1 MSVFTHFQRLQHV
14 FFYQIFIVNEAL
26 KIVRTRVSWGQS
38 HVQTP
43 IISVEHMEKHRTIS
57 LRPRVRAHKFTF
69 VDLCCGIG
77 GFHIAC
83 TKHGGVCIQACD
95 INEGARDIYELNHG
109 LRPEADV
116 NTIHAPQNAK
126 IDLVCFG
133 NPCQS
138 FSSIGKRRGLTDA
151 RGKVFFAICR
161 YLEQAQPGA
170 FLMENVKGLVHI
182 NGGRDFKAMLAKLEG
197 LGYTVSWAVLNASSF
212 GVPQSRERV
221 FVVGC
226 RRVSQR
232 QFSFERLLSKAKRSR
247 RVPLHG
253 FLDPGPPD
261 PGLLSSRFDGI
272 LSNTDT
278 HETPSGFLIKAEIAP
293 YTEKRLF
300 SSHGVIGTIMSSVSP
315 FIYDEGNHVVRNLS
329 VTELLRCQAFPSRFK
344 FPTHINTRNKA
355 LKYIGNAVC
364 VNVVS
369 AVVAEMKR
377 QGLIY

>member
-1 MSVFTHFQRLQHV
+1 VPCIAWGRNPGYSV
-14 FFYQIFIVNEAL
+14 IIVKRFPSCCVAWTSNP
-26 KIVRTRVSWGQS
+26 R
-38 HVQTP
+38 P
-43 IISVEHMEKHRTIS
+43 NISIEHMEK
-57 LRPRVRAHKFTF
+57 HKFTF
-69 VDLCCGIG
+69 VDLCSGIG

-83 TKHGGVCIQACD
+83 TKHGGTCIQACD
-95 INEGARDIYELNHG
+95 INDDARDIYELNHG

-116 NTIHAPQNAK
+116 NTIKAPKNVK

-138 FSSIGKRRGLTDA
+138 FSSIGKRHGLTDA

-161 YLEQAQPGA
+161 YLEQARSGS

-182 NGGRDFKAMLAKLEG
+182 NGGRDFRAMLAKLEG

-226 RRVSQR
+226 RDQQR
-232 QFSFERLLSKAKRSR
+232 PFSFEKLLNKAKWSR
-247 RVPLHG
+247 RVPLDG
-253 FLDPGPPD
+253 FLDTGPPD

-272 LSNTDT
+272 LTVTDT
-278 HETPSGFLIKAEIAP
+278 VHETPSGFLIKAEIAP

-315 FIYDEGNHVVRNLS
+315 FIYDERNLVVRNLS
-329 VTELLRCQAFPSRFK
+329 VTELLRCQAFPVRFK
-344 FPTHINTRNKA
+344 FPARINSRNKA

-369 AVVAEMKR
+369 AIVAEMKR
-377 QGLIY
+377 QIVIPDPGCRRI